1 MIQMSFRMTDDFSKQ
16 FSLFLCTKKSPV
28 ATMLLLRNSVLSHL
42 KPITLRTDLKNN
54 NNICGEILAEK

>member
-28 ATMLLLRNSVLSHL
+28 ATMLLMRNPVQSHL
-42 KPITLRTDLKNN
+42 KTIILRTDLK
-54 NNICGEILAEK
+54 KKKSKYVW